1 MFETAAEKENAMRAT
16 VLVDNIG
23 NETLQGEWGLS
34 FFIEY
39 GNVKLLLDA
48 GQSGLLTEN
57 AQKLGL
63 LLEEVDYAVLS
74 HAHYDHADG
83 MEAFFECNSRARL
96 YLRENCRENCYRI
109 KDGAWKYIGIREG
122 FLEKYADRLEYVS
135 GDREIAEGIWLIPH
149 RMPGME
155 RAGTMEKMYLRENG
169 KWITD
174 CFAHE
179 QSLVFDTPDG
189 LVVFNSCSHGGAD
202 TVIHEA
208 SAAFPG
214 RKVRAMIGGFH
225 LHNKS
230 EKYVR
235 ELSERIRETG
245 VEAVFTGHCTGDEAY
260 RIMRE
265 ELGDKVHQL
274 CVGLKMEF

>member
-1 MFETAAEKENAMRAT
+1 MRAT

-96 YLRENCRENCYRI
+96 YLRESCRENCYRI
-109 KDGAWKYIGIREG
+109 KDG

-155 RAGTMEKMYLRENG
+155 RAGRMEKMYLRENG

-265 ELGDKVHQL
+265 ELGGKVHQL